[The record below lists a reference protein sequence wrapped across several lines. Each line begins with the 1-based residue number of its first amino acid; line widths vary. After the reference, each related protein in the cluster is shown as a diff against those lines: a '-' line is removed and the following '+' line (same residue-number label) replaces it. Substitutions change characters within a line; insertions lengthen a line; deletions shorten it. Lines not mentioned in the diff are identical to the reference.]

1 MTGIRAEATAQD
13 VALLVGRAAEGD
25 GSAWE
30 RLVDQYAR
38 LIRAATR
45 DDFKLRETAAA
56 DIAQV
61 TWLRLLE
68 HIHGL

>member
-1 MTGIRAEATAQD
+1 MTAIRAETTAND

-25 GSAWE
+25 GPAWA

-38 LIRAATR
+38 LIQASTR
-45 DDFKLRETAAA
+45 DDFNLRETGAA
-56 DIAQV
+56 DMAQV

>member
-1 MTGIRAEATAQD
+1 MTAIRAETTAHD

-38 LIRAATR
+38 LIAASAR
-45 DDFKLRETAAA
+45 DGFRPRETGAA
-56 DIAQV
+56 DVAQV